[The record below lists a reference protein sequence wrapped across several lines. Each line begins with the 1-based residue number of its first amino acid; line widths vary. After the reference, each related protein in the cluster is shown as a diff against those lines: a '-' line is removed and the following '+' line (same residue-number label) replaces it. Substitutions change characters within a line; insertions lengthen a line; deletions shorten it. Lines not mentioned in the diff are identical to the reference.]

1 MTGQADTTSRPRPA
15 RRDPGARIAAIGA
28 ELARIRAREE
38 RRLIQAA
45 DRAGF
50 FDLRF
55 THARTVAMLRR
66 AVEEAPDP
74 KRSALAR
81 LRRDLGRIRTRVARA
96 ARTNDARR
104 KALLGGFLVARCRHK
119 PELHAGIA
127 PDIRRFLESHAI
139 AEVAARNVE
148 LLEGF
153 LADPHATDPK
163 DIPIGEARLRRSH
176 RLILLGAHVM
186 ARHDGDATIRRLLAE
201 ELPGFVN
208 ARANPKRRRDL
219 LAAFLT

>member
-66 AVEEAPDP
+66 
-74 KRSALAR
+74 
-81 LRRDLGRIRTRVARA
+81 DLGRIRTRVARA

-104 KALLGGFLVARCRHK
+104 KALLGGFLVAQCRHK

-219 LAAFLT
+219 LAEFLT